1 MTERKWPACE
11 CRDNSCPV
19 HEGNY
24 APAAFVVKR
33 DGKEIK
39 VCTHCDLNGSDEYIQ
54 IIPAKDDDL
63 SEFRDYDLLG
73 YGCLLDKLEV
83 EVPGEVIFGGL
94 LEGLEA
100 VTSGKSRLWNSN

>member
-1 MTERKWPACE
+1 MTEHKWPACE
-11 CRDNSCPV
+11 CYSCPV
-19 HEGNY
+19 HGANY

-33 DGKEIK
+33 GGKEIN

-73 YGCLLDKLEV
+73 YGCLLDKLGV
-83 EVPGEVIFGGL
+83 EVPMGVHVAGL
-94 LEGLEA
+94 MKGLEA
-100 VTSGKSRLWNSN
+100 VAFDKPRIWNSN